1 MTCDY
6 LGCNEPVCEESRKLI
21 KPGSQKHCQKHYDEF
36 GSLIDKK
43 DVRGMLAFWVRS
55 LGGAKMA
62 ANKMSKKI

>member
-1 MTCDY
+1 MKCECYGCD
-6 LGCNEPVCEESRKLI
+6 EPICEEAKKLK

-36 GSLIDKK
+36 ERLIKKK
-43 DVRGMLAFWVRS
+43 DVKGTLQFWVRS